1 MKKHYFNVI
10 AALALVCGVFAFSGC
25 ADYET
30 DINNLNDRV
39 DALETGRI
47 ADVEDQLASLQE
59 ALASAESAIDAI
71 EALDLEGLKN
81 TVADQGTTIDGLES
95 EIDGLKS
102 EIDGLTSGLSDLEGT
117 VNDIRDGLSDYATLD
132 YVDATFATK
141 TAVAE
146 LETRLGTLEGD
157 LESLQND
164 LNMLESRVGKIE
176 GLYDSELKISEII
189 SKIDQAQADASEALG
204 KVNSLID
211 ALGVYAEA
219 GQLQA
224 ALDSKLD
231 IADFDAKF
239 EEALQAALNQGGMI
253 DEAIA
258 SAINEIVD
266 QFNALFSQR
275 LTSVSLIPS
284 AYLDGVPAIKFNA
297 YAYNIKTI
305 NNAQE
310 TVTAGSIFRVAGAA
324 TDVQY
329 HVSPSN
335 LTNEDIITPEYL
347 IQEAEILTRAASDI
361 ELNVLDYSL
370 ENDVLTVSVERGDAN
385 ISLNPD
391 DESYIY
397 TAALKVPIAE
407 KNLVEGEEEANV
419 YSEYSALYESEVT
432 PYIAAVIDDSRNQKD
447 YSCTRSV
454 NHFYATYAEAA
465 TATSAIAANS
475 AYNEPIDLLAMVT
488 GCEGNP
494 SVDGDVH
501 KEITKAT
508 LRANGLTF
516 RFAVPTKKFE
526 LGTNNTD
533 QQTFAVVDGN
543 ELRSTYVGD
552 ESEGSMPNEAS
563 IDKTPV
569 VRVML
574 VDTVNKDQIVDV
586 RYFKVKWTPVPVV
599 IDDQDLGVVEEFE
612 YTLGCDDFTESIN
625 WDTFVQKILSKVNGG
640 TGISYKDFVKTYNS
654 SNATYRVDYKVEAG
668 HDDVFAIYWDN
679 AGSYD
684 EHAAAFTWDI
694 HPVEFGSLI
703 DGKNVADLNKGDVIK
718 TFSITITLP
727 SNDDYN
733 GDIIFKVT
741 VDVKVPELPSIVGY
755 NTIDW
760 LEMGELARIRP
771 VQFGSESAETYVTY
785 NYDMTTLF
793 RMNNSGV
800 FMNGVVPPATS
811 NQALACRAWSL
822 QFAKDQVTDYEP
834 EFNVAGR
841 PTALYAG
848 ENDAFTG
855 YRLFWRLERAAYM
868 VYNGEESASENWHQD
883 AHEDIA
889 LRLEGTTWPEVG
901 NGHYRGT
908 DAAINL
914 LESIFVDGTFDY
926 QNDPAEYQNRV
937 TINAWGRINPWNHVI
952 VKTFDVVFVKPVYVL
967 QSDEEQFFEDGYEG
981 GRSINVEDLFQA
993 KDSWTYPVSVY
1004 ATGTDREADA
1014 RKVYYDVQD
1023 PKFDLTNARI
1033 GLELEN
1039 GNYVPV
1045 DNPTELSDT
1054 QIEGL
1059 IRLSEFDV
1067 NASVT
1072 ESDVDGDDY
1081 NELVFRSERGW
1092 NLEQVVYLFVEV
1104 SIDHKWGTE
1113 SMWVRIPVYPHGEA
1127 PVTE

>member
-1 MKKHYFNVI
+1 MKKTFFNVI

-71 EALDLEGLKN
+71 EALNLEELSQDLSDLKG
-81 TVADQGTTIDGLES
+81 TVQ
-95 EIDGLKS
+95 EIK
-102 EIDGLTSGLSDLEGT
+102 SGLSDF
-117 VNDIRDGLSDYATLD
+117 ATLD

-141 TAVAE
+141 TDVAD
-146 LETRLGTLEGD
+146 LNTKLGKLEGD
-157 LESLQND
+157 LKSL
-164 LNMLESRVGKIE
+164 EGK
-176 GLYDSELKISEII
+176 YDSDLKISEII
-189 SKIDQAQADASEALG
+189 SKIDKAQADASEALG
-204 KVNSLID
+204 KVNSLIE
-211 ALGVYAEA
+211 ALGVYAQA

-239 EEALQAALNQGGMI
+239 EEALQAALNQDGMI
-253 DEAIA
+253 DQAIA

-432 PYIAAVIDDSRNQKD
+432 PYIAAVIDESKDQKD

-526 LGTNNTD
+526 LGDNKTD

-552 ESEGSMPNEAS
+552 DSEGSVPNQAS

-599 IDDQDLGVVEEFE
+599 ADDQELGVVEEFE
-612 YTLGCDDFTESIN
+612 YTLGCDEFEESVN
-625 WDTFVQKILSKVNGG
+625 WDTFVKKILSKVNNGAG
-640 TGISYKDFVKTYNS
+640 LSYNDFVNTYS
-654 SNATYRVDYKVEAG
+654 SINADVDPDYKVDADHE
-668 HDDVFAIYWDN
+668 DDYFTISWD
-679 AGSYD
+679 ATGSVD
-684 EHAAAFTWDI
+684 ERAAAFTWNVR
-694 HPVEFGSLI
+694 PSEFGSLI
-703 DGKNVADLNKGDVIK
+703 DGKNVADLKKGDVIK

-760 LEMGELARIRP
+760 LETGELARIRP

-841 PTALYAG
+841 PTDLYAG
-848 ENDAFTG
+848 EDDAFTG
-855 YRLFWRLERAAYM
+855 YRLLWRLERAAYM
-868 VYNGEESASENWHQD
+868 VYNGEESESENWHQD

-889 LRLEGTTWPEVG
+889 LRLEGTTWPEIG

-914 LESIFVDGTFDY
+914 LESIFVDGTFEY

-952 VKTFDVVFVKPVYVL
+952 VKTFDVVFVKPIYVL

-1004 ATGTDREADA
+1004 TTGTDREADA

-1033 GLELEN
+1033 GLELKN

>member
-1 MKKHYFNVI
+1 MKKTFFNVI

-71 EALDLEGLKN
+71 EALNLEELSQ
-81 TVADQGTTIDGLES
+81 D
-95 EIDGLKS
+95 
-102 EIDGLTSGLSDLEGT
+102 LSDLKGT
-117 VNDIRDGLSDYATLD
+117 VQEIESGLSDYATLD
-132 YVDATFATK
+132 YVEATFATK
-141 TAVAE
+141 TDVAD
-146 LETRLGTLEGD
+146 LNTKLGELEGD
-157 LESLQND
+157 LKSL
-164 LNMLESRVGKIE
+164 EGK
-176 GLYDSELKISEII
+176 YDSDLKISEII
-189 SKIDQAQADASEALG
+189 SKIDQAQAVASEALG
-204 KVNSLID
+204 KVNSLIE
-211 ALGVYAEA
+211 ALGVYAQA

-239 EEALQAALNQGGMI
+239 EEALQAALNQDGMI
-253 DEAIA
+253 DQAIA

-432 PYIAAVIDDSRNQKD
+432 PYIAAVIDESKDQKD

-526 LGTNNTD
+526 LGDNKTD

-552 ESEGSMPNEAS
+552 DSEGSVPNQAS

-586 RYFKVKWTPVPVV
+586 RYFKVKWTP
-599 IDDQDLGVVEEFE
+599 EFE
-612 YTLGCDDFTESIN
+612 ESVN
-625 WDTFVQKILSKVNGG
+625 WDTFVKKILSKVNNGAG
-640 TGISYKDFVKTYNS
+640 LSYNDFVNTYS
-654 SNATYRVDYKVEAG
+654 SINADVDPDYKVDADHE
-668 HDDVFAIYWDN
+668 DDYFTISWD
-679 AGSYD
+679 ATGSVD
-684 EHAAAFTWDI
+684 ERAAAFTWNVR
-694 HPVEFGSLI
+694 PSEFGSLI
-703 DGKNVADLNKGDVIK
+703 DGKNVADLKKGDVIK

-841 PTALYAG
+841 PTDLYAG

-855 YRLFWRLERAAYM
+855 YRLLWRFERAAYM

-889 LRLEGTTWPEVG
+889 LKLEGTTWPDG

-914 LESIFVDGTFDY
+914 LESIFVDGTFEY

-952 VKTFDVVFVKPVYVL
+952 VKTFDVVFVKPIYVL

-1004 ATGTDREADA
+1004 TTGTDREADA

-1033 GLELEN
+1033 GLELKN

>member
-1 MKKHYFNVI
+1 MKKTFFNVI

-71 EALDLEGLKN
+71 EALNLEELSQ
-81 TVADQGTTIDGLES
+81 D
-95 EIDGLKS
+95 
-102 EIDGLTSGLSDLEGT
+102 LSDLKGT
-117 VNDIRDGLSDYATLD
+117 VQEIKSGLSDYATLD

-141 TAVAE
+141 TDVAD
-146 LETRLGTLEGD
+146 LNTKLGELEGD
-157 LESLQND
+157 LKSL
-164 LNMLESRVGKIE
+164 EGK
-176 GLYDSELKISEII
+176 YDSDLKISEII
-189 SKIDQAQADASEALG
+189 KKIEQAQDDASEALG

-219 GQLQA
+219 GKLQA

-465 TATSAIAANS
+465 TATSAIAATS

-526 LGTNNTD
+526 LGDNKTD

-552 ESEGSMPNEAS
+552 DSEGSVPNQAS

-599 IDDQDLGVVEEFE
+599 AEDQELGVVEEFE
-612 YTLGCDDFTESIN
+612 YTLGCDEFNASVD
-625 WDTFVQKILSKVNGG
+625 WATFVQKILSKVNDGAG
-640 TGISYKDFVKTYNS
+640 LSYNDFVNTYS
-654 SNATYRVDYKVEAG
+654 SINAKVERDYTIDTD
-668 HDDVFAIYWDN
+668 HNDYFKISWDN
-679 AGSYD
+679 AGTVD
-684 EHAAAFTWDI
+684 EHAAAFTWNMR
-694 HPVEFGSLI
+694 PSEFGSLI
-703 DGKNVADLNKGDVIK
+703 DGKNVADLKKGDVIK

-841 PTALYAG
+841 PTDLYAG

-855 YRLFWRLERAAYM
+855 YRLLWRLERAAYM

-889 LRLEGTTWPEVG
+889 LKLEGTTWPDG

-914 LESIFVDGTFDY
+914 LESIFVDGTFEY

-952 VKTFDVVFVKPVYVL
+952 VKTFDVVFVKPIYVL

-1004 ATGTDREADA
+1004 TTGTDREADA

-1033 GLELEN
+1033 GLELKN

>member
-1 MKKHYFNVI
+1 MWRTS
-10 AALALVCGVFAFSGC
+10 C
-25 ADYET
+25 
-30 DINNLNDRV
+30 
-39 DALETGRI
+39 
-47 ADVEDQLASLQE
+47 LQE

-71 EALDLEGLKN
+71 EALNLEELSQ
-81 TVADQGTTIDGLES
+81 D
-95 EIDGLKS
+95 
-102 EIDGLTSGLSDLEGT
+102 LSDLKAT
-117 VNDIRDGLSDYATLD
+117 VQEIESGLSDYATRD
-132 YVDATFATK
+132 YVEATFATK
-141 TAVAE
+141 TDVAD
-146 LETRLGTLEGD
+146 LNTKLGELEGD
-157 LESLQND
+157 LKSL
-164 LNMLESRVGKIE
+164 EGK
-176 GLYDSELKISEII
+176 YDSDLKISEII
-189 SKIDQAQADASEALG
+189 IKIDQAQADASEALG

-432 PYIAAVIDDSRNQKD
+432 PYIAAVIDESKKQDD
-447 YSCTRSV
+447 YNCTRSV

-516 RFAVPTKKFE
+516 RFAVPTRKFE
-526 LGTNNTD
+526 LGVNNTD

-552 ESEGSMPNEAS
+552 ESEGSVPNKAS

-599 IDDQDLGVVEEFE
+599 AEDQDLGVVEEFE
-612 YTLGCDDFTESIN
+612 YTLGCDEFEESVN
-625 WDTFVQKILSKVNGG
+625 WDTFVQKILSKVNNGAG
-640 TGISYKDFVKTYNS
+640 LSYNDFVNTYS
-654 SNATYRVDYKVEAG
+654 SINADVDPDYTVDADHE
-668 HDDVFAIYWDN
+668 DDYFTISWD
-679 AGSYD
+679 ATGSVD
-684 EHAAAFTWDI
+684 ERAAAFTWNVR
-694 HPVEFGSLI
+694 PSEFGSLI

-760 LEMGELARIRP
+760 LETGELARIRP
-771 VQFGSESAETYVTY
+771 VQLGSESAETYVTY

-822 QFAKDQVTDYEP
+822 QFAADQPMYGYDPRFGNRTG
-834 EFNVAGR
+834 F
-841 PTALYAG
+841 LYASEDNNASG
-848 ENDAFTG
+848 DG
-855 YRLFWRLERAAYM
+855 YYLLRGLDSAAYM
-868 VYNGEESASENWHQD
+868 VYNGEETTMENWHQD

-889 LRLEGTTWPEVG
+889 LRLAGTTWPEVG
-901 NGHYRGT
+901 SGHYRGT

-914 LESIFVDGTFDY
+914 LESIFVDGTFEY

-952 VKTFDVVFVKPVYVL
+952 VKTFDVVFVKPIYVL

-981 GRSINVEDLFQA
+981 GRSINVEDLFEAQ
-993 KDSWTYPVSVY
+993 DSWTYPVSVY

-1014 RKVYYDVQD
+1014 RKAYYDVQD

-1033 GLELEN
+1033 GLKLEN

>member
-1 MKKHYFNVI
+1 MKKTFFNVI

-30 DINNLNDRV
+30 DINNLNDRL

-71 EALDLEGLKN
+71 EALNLEELSQ
-81 TVADQGTTIDGLES
+81 D
-95 EIDGLKS
+95 
-102 EIDGLTSGLSDLEGT
+102 LSDLKGT
-117 VNDIRDGLSDYATLD
+117 VQEIENGLSDYATLD
-132 YVDATFATK
+132 YVEATFATK
-141 TAVAE
+141 TDVAD
-146 LETRLGTLEGD
+146 LNTKLGELEGD
-157 LESLQND
+157 LKSL
-164 LNMLESRVGKIE
+164 EGK
-176 GLYDSELKISEII
+176 YDSDLKISEII
-189 SKIDQAQADASEALG
+189 KKIDQAQADASGALG

-219 GQLQA
+219 GKLQA

-239 EEALQAALNQGGMI
+239 EEALQAALNQDGMI
-253 DEAIA
+253 DKAIA

-432 PYIAAVIDDSRNQKD
+432 PYIAAVIDESKDQKD

-526 LGTNNTD
+526 LGVNNTD

-552 ESEGSMPNEAS
+552 DSEGS
-563 IDKTPV
+563 
-569 VRVML
+569 
-574 VDTVNKDQIVDV
+574 
-586 RYFKVKWTPVPVV
+586 VPQPG
-599 IDDQDLGVVEEFE
+599 IHRQDP
-612 YTLGCDDFTESIN
+612 CSP
-625 WDTFVQKILSKVNGG
+625 
-640 TGISYKDFVKTYNS
+640 
-654 SNATYRVDYKVEAG
+654 R
-668 HDDVFAIYWDN
+668 N
-679 AGSYD
+679 AGRYS
-684 EHAAAFTWDI
+684 
-694 HPVEFGSLI
+694 
-703 DGKNVADLNKGDVIK
+703 K
-718 TFSITITLP
+718 
-727 SNDDYN
+727 
-733 GDIIFKVT
+733 
-741 VDVKVPELPSIVGY
+741 
-755 NTIDW
+755 
-760 LEMGELARIRP
+760 
-771 VQFGSESAETYVTY
+771 
-785 NYDMTTLF
+785 
-793 RMNNSGV
+793 
-800 FMNGVVPPATS
+800 
-811 NQALACRAWSL
+811 
-822 QFAKDQVTDYEP
+822 
-834 EFNVAGR
+834 
-841 PTALYAG
+841 
-848 ENDAFTG
+848 
-855 YRLFWRLERAAYM
+855 
-868 VYNGEESASENWHQD
+868 
-883 AHEDIA
+883 
-889 LRLEGTTWPEVG
+889 
-901 NGHYRGT
+901 
-908 DAAINL
+908 
-914 LESIFVDGTFDY
+914 
-926 QNDPAEYQNRV
+926 
-937 TINAWGRINPWNHVI
+937 
-952 VKTFDVVFVKPVYVL
+952 
-967 QSDEEQFFEDGYEG
+967 
-981 GRSINVEDLFQA
+981 
-993 KDSWTYPVSVY
+993 
-1004 ATGTDREADA
+1004 
-1014 RKVYYDVQD
+1014 
-1023 PKFDLTNARI
+1023 
-1033 GLELEN
+1033 
-1039 GNYVPV
+1039 
-1045 DNPTELSDT
+1045 
-1054 QIEGL
+1054 
-1059 IRLSEFDV
+1059 
-1067 NASVT
+1067 
-1072 ESDVDGDDY
+1072 
-1081 NELVFRSERGW
+1081 
-1092 NLEQVVYLFVEV
+1092 
-1104 SIDHKWGTE
+1104 
-1113 SMWVRIPVYPHGEA
+1113 
-1127 PVTE
+1127 

>member
-1 MKKHYFNVI
+1 MKKTFFNVI

-30 DINNLNDRV
+30 DINNLNERL
-39 DALETGRI
+39 DALETGKI
-47 ADVEDQLASLQE
+47 ADVESQLASLQE
-59 ALASAESAIDAI
+59 ALTSAENAIDAI
-71 EALDLEGLKN
+71 EALDLEGLKG
-81 TVADQGTTIDGLES
+81 TVEDQGTAIDGLES
-95 EIDGLKS
+95 DIAD
-102 EIDGLTSGLSDLEGT
+102 LTSDLDALRST
-117 VNDIRDGLSDYATLD
+117 VDEIESNLSDYATKE

-141 TAVAE
+141 DAVAD
-146 LETRLGTLEGD
+146 LNTKLGTLEGD
-157 LESLQND
+157 LEA
-164 LNMLESRVGKIE
+164 LEGRVGTLE

-189 SKIDQAQADASEALG
+189 AKIDAAQADATEALG
-204 KVNSLID
+204 QIKSLKE

-219 GQLQA
+219 GKLQA
-224 ALDSKLD
+224 ALDEKLD

-239 EEALQAALNQGGMI
+239 EEALQAALDQDGMI
-253 DEAIA
+253 TEAIA
-258 SAINEIVD
+258 KAISEVVD

-275 LTSVSLIPS
+275 LTSVSLIPT

-297 YAYNIKTI
+297 YVYTIKSV
-305 NNAQE
+305 NASQE
-310 TVTAGSIFRVAGAA
+310 TVSAGAAFRVATVA
-324 TDVQY
+324 TDVDY

-335 LTNEDIITPEYL
+335 LTKEDIKTPEFL
-347 IQEAEILTRAASDI
+347 LQEAEMLTKAVPSNLK
-361 ELNVLDYSL
+361 LNVLDYSL
-370 ENDVLTVSVERGDAN
+370 ENDVLKVSVERGDAN
-385 ISLNPD
+385 VSLNHANGN
-391 DESYIY
+391 YIY
-397 TAALKVPIAE
+397 TAALKVPVAE
-407 KNLVEGEEEANV
+407 KNLVEGETEANV
-419 YSEYSALYESEVT
+419 YSEYSALYEDEVT
-432 PYIAAVIDDSRNQKD
+432 PYIAAVIDESKNQKD
-447 YSCTRSV
+447 YNCNPEF

-465 TATSAIAANS
+465 TATSDVAATS

-488 GCEGNP
+488 GCEGDPADN
-494 SVDGDVH
+494 DAVH
-501 KEITKAT
+501 NEIEKST
-508 LRANGLTF
+508 LRANGLAF
-516 RFAVPTKKFE
+516 RFSVPTKKFE
-526 LGTNNTD
+526 LGNNNTD
-533 QQTFAVVDGN
+533 QQTFALVDGN
-543 ELRSTYVGD
+543 QLISTYVGD
-552 ESEGSMPNEAS
+552 ESEGSIPNQAS

-586 RYFKVKWTPVPVV
+586 RYFKVKWTLVPVV
-599 IDDQDLGVVEEFE
+599 ADDQELGVVEEFE

-625 WDTFVQKILSKVNGG
+625 WATFVEKILSKINGG
-640 TGISYKDFVKTYNS
+640 AGLSYNDFVKTYNS
-654 SNATYRVDYKVEAG
+654 ANATYKVDYTVETG
-668 HDDVFAIYWDN
+668 HNDVFTIYWDTQ
-679 AGSYD
+679 SQYD

-694 HPVEFGSLI
+694 HPVEFGKLI
-703 DGKNVADLNKGDVIK
+703 DGKNVEDLKEGDVIK
-718 TFSITITLP
+718 TYTITITLP

-771 VQFGSESAETYVTY
+771 IQFGSESAETYVTY

-841 PTALYAG
+841 PTNLYAG

-855 YRLFWRLERAAYM
+855 YRLLWRLERAAYM

-889 LRLEGTTWPEVG
+889 LKLEGTTWPDG

-914 LESIFVDGTFDY
+914 LESIFVDGTFEY

-952 VKTFDVVFVKPVYVL
+952 VKTFDVVFVKPIYVL

-1004 ATGTDREADA
+1004 TTGTDREADA

-1033 GLELEN
+1033 GLELKN

>member
-1 MKKHYFNVI
+1 MKKTFFNVI

-71 EALDLEGLKN
+71 EALNLEELSQ
-81 TVADQGTTIDGLES
+81 D
-95 EIDGLKS
+95 
-102 EIDGLTSGLSDLEGT
+102 LSDLKAT
-117 VNDIRDGLSDYATLD
+117 VQEIESGLSDYATRD
-132 YVDATFATK
+132 YVEATFATK
-141 TAVAE
+141 TDVAD
-146 LETRLGTLEGD
+146 LNTKLGELEGD
-157 LESLQND
+157 LKSL
-164 LNMLESRVGKIE
+164 EGK
-176 GLYDSELKISEII
+176 YDSDLKISEII
-189 SKIDQAQADASEALG
+189 KKIDQAQDDASEALG

-239 EEALQAALNQGGMI
+239 EEALQAALDQGGMI
-253 DEAIA
+253 DQAIA

-432 PYIAAVIDDSRNQKD
+432 PYIAAVIDDSRNQKN

-526 LGTNNTD
+526 LGDNNTD

-552 ESEGSMPNEAS
+552 ESEGSVPNKAS

-599 IDDQDLGVVEEFE
+599 AEDQDLGVVEEFE
-612 YTLGCDDFTESIN
+612 YTLGCDEFEESVN
-625 WDTFVQKILSKVNGG
+625 WDTFVQKILSKVNNGAG
-640 TGISYKDFVKTYNS
+640 LSYNDFVNTYS
-654 SNATYRVDYKVEAG
+654 SINADVDPDYTVDADHE
-668 HDDVFAIYWDN
+668 DDYFTISWD
-679 AGSYD
+679 ATGSVD
-684 EHAAAFTWDI
+684 ERAAAFTWNVR
-694 HPVEFGSLI
+694 PSEFGSLI

-741 VDVKVPELPSIVGY
+741 VDVKVPDLPSIVGY

-889 LRLEGTTWPEVG
+889 LKLEGTTWPDG

-914 LESIFVDGTFDY
+914 LESIFVDGTFEY

-952 VKTFDVVFVKPVYVL
+952 VKTFDVVFVKPIYVL

-981 GRSINVEDLFQA
+981 GRSINVEDLFEA

-1004 ATGTDREADA
+1004 TTGTDREADA

-1033 GLELEN
+1033 GLELKN

-1092 NLEQVVYLFVEV
+1092 NLEQVVYLFVDV

>member
-1 MKKHYFNVI
+1 MKKTFFNVI

-71 EALDLEGLKN
+71 EALNLEELSQDLSDLKG
-81 TVADQGTTIDGLES
+81 TVQ
-95 EIDGLKS
+95 EIK
-102 EIDGLTSGLSDLEGT
+102 SGLSDF
-117 VNDIRDGLSDYATLD
+117 ATLD

-141 TAVAE
+141 TDVAD
-146 LETRLGTLEGD
+146 LNTKLGKLEGD
-157 LESLQND
+157 LKSL
-164 LNMLESRVGKIE
+164 EGK
-176 GLYDSELKISEII
+176 YDSDLKISEII
-189 SKIDQAQADASEALG
+189 KKIDQAQTDASEALG

-219 GQLQA
+219 GKLQA

-432 PYIAAVIDDSRNQKD
+432 PYIAAVIDESKKQKD
-447 YSCTRSV
+447 YSCTKSV

-465 TATSAIAANS
+465 TATSDIAATS

-526 LGTNNTD
+526 LGDNKTD

-552 ESEGSMPNEAS
+552 DSEGSVPNQAS

-599 IDDQDLGVVEEFE
+599 AEDQELGVVEEFE
-612 YTLGCDDFTESIN
+612 YTLGCDEFNASVD
-625 WDTFVQKILSKVNGG
+625 WATFVQKILSKVNDGAG
-640 TGISYKDFVKTYNS
+640 LSYNDFVNTYS
-654 SNATYRVDYKVEAG
+654 SINAKVERDYTIDTD
-668 HDDVFAIYWDN
+668 HNDYFKISWDN
-679 AGSYD
+679 AGTVD
-684 EHAAAFTWDI
+684 EHAAAFTWNMR
-694 HPVEFGSLI
+694 PSEFGSLI

-760 LEMGELARIRP
+760 LETGELARIRP

-834 EFNVAGR
+834 EFNVSGR
-841 PTALYAG
+841 PTDLYAG

-855 YRLFWRLERAAYM
+855 YRLLWRLERAAYM

-889 LRLEGTTWPEVG
+889 LRLNATTWPEVG
-901 NGHYRGT
+901 NDHYRGT

-914 LESIFVDGTFDY
+914 LESIFVDGAFEY

-952 VKTFDVVFVKPVYVL
+952 VKTFDVVFVKPIYVL

-1004 ATGTDREADA
+1004 TTGTDREADA

-1033 GLELEN
+1033 GLELKN

>member
-1 MKKHYFNVI
+1 MWRTS
-10 AALALVCGVFAFSGC
+10 C
-25 ADYET
+25 
-30 DINNLNDRV
+30 
-39 DALETGRI
+39 RI

-59 ALASAESAIDAI
+59 ALTSAENAIDAI
-71 EALDLEGLKN
+71 EALDLEGLKG
-81 TVADQGTTIDGLES
+81 TVEDQGTAIDGLES
-95 EIDGLKS
+95 DIADLTSDLDALKS
-102 EIDGLTSGLSDLEGT
+102 TVDEIES
-117 VNDIRDGLSDYATLD
+117 NLSDYATKE

-141 TAVAE
+141 DAVAD
-146 LETRLGTLEGD
+146 LNTKLGTLEGD
-157 LESLQND
+157 LEA
-164 LNMLESRVGKIE
+164 LEGRVGTLE

-189 SKIDQAQADASEALG
+189 AKIDAAQADATEALG
-204 KVNSLID
+204 QIKSLKE

-219 GQLQA
+219 GKLQA
-224 ALDSKLD
+224 ALDEKLD

-239 EEALQAALNQGGMI
+239 EEALQAALDQDGMI
-253 DEAIA
+253 TEAIA
-258 SAINEIVD
+258 KAISEVVD

-275 LTSVSLIPS
+275 LTSVSLIPT

-297 YAYNIKTI
+297 YVYTIKSV
-305 NNAQE
+305 NASQE
-310 TVTAGSIFRVAGAA
+310 TVSAGAAFRVATVA
-324 TDVQY
+324 TDVDY

-335 LTNEDIITPEYL
+335 LTKEDIKTPEFL
-347 IQEAEILTRAASDI
+347 LQEAEMLTKAVPSNLK
-361 ELNVLDYSL
+361 LNVLDYSL
-370 ENDVLTVSVERGDAN
+370 ENDVLKVSVERGDAN
-385 ISLNPD
+385 VSLNHANGN
-391 DESYIY
+391 YIY
-397 TAALKVPIAE
+397 TAALKVPVAE
-407 KNLVEGEEEANV
+407 KNLVEGETEANV
-419 YSEYSALYESEVT
+419 YSEYSALYEDEVT
-432 PYIAAVIDDSRNQKD
+432 PYIAAVIDESKNQKD
-447 YSCTRSV
+447 YNCNPEF

-465 TATSAIAANS
+465 TATSDVAATS

-488 GCEGNP
+488 GCEGDPADN
-494 SVDGDVH
+494 DAVH
-501 KEITKAT
+501 NEIEKST
-508 LRANGLTF
+508 LRANGLAF
-516 RFAVPTKKFE
+516 RFSVPTKKFE
-526 LGTNNTD
+526 LGNNNTD
-533 QQTFAVVDGN
+533 QQTFALVDGN
-543 ELRSTYVGD
+543 QLISTYVGD
-552 ESEGSMPNEAS
+552 ESEGSIPNQAS

-586 RYFKVKWTPVPVV
+586 RYFKVKWTTVPVV
-599 IDDQDLGVVEEFE
+599 ADDQELGVVEEFE

-625 WDTFVQKILSKVNGG
+625 WATFVEKILSKINGG
-640 TGISYKDFVKTYNS
+640 AGLSYNDFVKTYNS
-654 SNATYRVDYKVEAG
+654 ANATYKVDYTVETG
-668 HDDVFAIYWDN
+668 HNDVFTIYWDTQ
-679 AGSYD
+679 SQYD

-694 HPVEFGSLI
+694 HPVEFGKLI
-703 DGKNVADLNKGDVIK
+703 DGKNVEDLKEGDVIK
-718 TFSITITLP
+718 TYTITITLP

-889 LRLEGTTWPEVG
+889 LKLEGTTWPDG

-914 LESIFVDGTFDY
+914 LESIFVDGTFEY

-952 VKTFDVVFVKPVYVL
+952 VKTFDVVFVKPIYVL

-1004 ATGTDREADA
+1004 TTGTDREADA

-1033 GLELEN
+1033 GLELKN

>member
-1 MKKHYFNVI
+1 MKKTFFNVI

-71 EALDLEGLKN
+71 EALNLEELSQ
-81 TVADQGTTIDGLES
+81 D
-95 EIDGLKS
+95 
-102 EIDGLTSGLSDLEGT
+102 LSDLKGT
-117 VNDIRDGLSDYATLD
+117 VQEIKSGLSDYATLD
-132 YVDATFATK
+132 YVEATFATK
-141 TAVAE
+141 TDVAD
-146 LETRLGTLEGD
+146 LNTKLGELEGD
-157 LESLQND
+157 LKSL
-164 LNMLESRVGKIE
+164 EGK
-176 GLYDSELKISEII
+176 YDSDLKISEII
-189 SKIDQAQADASEALG
+189 KKIDQAQDDASEALG

-253 DEAIA
+253 DQAIA

-432 PYIAAVIDDSRNQKD
+432 PYIAAVIDDSRNQKN

-526 LGTNNTD
+526 LGDNNTD

-552 ESEGSMPNEAS
+552 ESEGSVPNKAS

-599 IDDQDLGVVEEFE
+599 AEDQDLGVVEEFE
-612 YTLGCDDFTESIN
+612 YTLGCDEFEESVN
-625 WDTFVQKILSKVNGG
+625 WDTFVQKILSKVNNGAG
-640 TGISYKDFVKTYNS
+640 LSYNDFVNTYS
-654 SNATYRVDYKVEAG
+654 SINADVDPDYTVDADHE
-668 HDDVFAIYWDN
+668 DDYFTISWD
-679 AGSYD
+679 ATGSVD
-684 EHAAAFTWDI
+684 ERAAAFTWNVR
-694 HPVEFGSLI
+694 PSEFGSLI

-741 VDVKVPELPSIVGY
+741 VDVKVPDLPSIVGY

-889 LRLEGTTWPEVG
+889 LKLEGTTWPDG

-914 LESIFVDGTFDY
+914 LESIFVDGTFEY

-952 VKTFDVVFVKPVYVL
+952 VKTFDVVFVKPIYVL

-981 GRSINVEDLFQA
+981 GRSINVEDLFEA

-1004 ATGTDREADA
+1004 TTGTDREADA

-1033 GLELEN
+1033 GLELKN

-1092 NLEQVVYLFVEV
+1092 NLEQVVYLFVDV

>member
-1 MKKHYFNVI
+1 MKKTFFNVI

-71 EALDLEGLKN
+71 EALNLEELSQ
-81 TVADQGTTIDGLES
+81 D
-95 EIDGLKS
+95 
-102 EIDGLTSGLSDLEGT
+102 LSDLKGT
-117 VNDIRDGLSDYATLD
+117 VQEIKNGLSDYATLD
-132 YVDATFATK
+132 QVEATFATK
-141 TAVAE
+141 TDVAD
-146 LETRLGTLEGD
+146 LNTKLGELEGD
-157 LESLQND
+157 LKSL
-164 LNMLESRVGKIE
+164 EGK
-176 GLYDSELKISEII
+176 YDSDLKISEII
-189 SKIDQAQADASEALG
+189 SKIDQAQAVASEALG

-211 ALGVYAEA
+211 ALGVYAQA

-239 EEALQAALNQGGMI
+239 EEALQAALNQDGMI
-253 DEAIA
+253 DQAIA

-432 PYIAAVIDDSRNQKD
+432 PYIAAVIDDSRNQKN

-526 LGTNNTD
+526 LGDNNTD

-552 ESEGSMPNEAS
+552 ESEGSVPNKAS

-599 IDDQDLGVVEEFE
+599 AEDQDLGVVEEFE
-612 YTLGCDDFTESIN
+612 YTLGCDEFEESVN
-625 WDTFVQKILSKVNGG
+625 WDTFVQKILSKVNNGAG
-640 TGISYKDFVKTYNS
+640 LSYNDFVNTYS
-654 SNATYRVDYKVEAG
+654 SINADVDPDYTVDADHE
-668 HDDVFAIYWDN
+668 DDYFTISWD
-679 AGSYD
+679 ATGSVD
-684 EHAAAFTWDI
+684 ERAAAFTWNVR
-694 HPVEFGSLI
+694 PSEFGSLI

-889 LRLEGTTWPEVG
+889 LKLEGTTWPDG

-914 LESIFVDGTFDY
+914 LESIFVDGTFEY

-952 VKTFDVVFVKPVYVL
+952 VKTFDVVFVKPIYVL

-981 GRSINVEDLFQA
+981 GRSINVEDLFEA

-1004 ATGTDREADA
+1004 TTGTDREADA

-1033 GLELEN
+1033 GLELKN

-1092 NLEQVVYLFVEV
+1092 NLEQVVYLFVDV

>member
-1 MKKHYFNVI
+1 MKKTFFNVI

-71 EALDLEGLKN
+71 EALNLEELSQ
-81 TVADQGTTIDGLES
+81 D
-95 EIDGLKS
+95 
-102 EIDGLTSGLSDLEGT
+102 LSDLKAT
-117 VNDIRDGLSDYATLD
+117 VQEIESGLSDYATRD
-132 YVDATFATK
+132 YVEATFATK
-141 TAVAE
+141 TDVAD
-146 LETRLGTLEGD
+146 LNTKLGELEGD
-157 LESLQND
+157 LKSL
-164 LNMLESRVGKIE
+164 EGK
-176 GLYDSELKISEII
+176 YDSDLKISEII
-189 SKIDQAQADASEALG
+189 KKIEQAQDDASEALG

-219 GQLQA
+219 GKLQA

-465 TATSAIAANS
+465 TATSAIAATS

-526 LGTNNTD
+526 LGDNKTD

-552 ESEGSMPNEAS
+552 DSEGSVPNQAS

-599 IDDQDLGVVEEFE
+599 AEDQELGVVEEFE
-612 YTLGCDDFTESIN
+612 YTLGCDEFNASVD
-625 WDTFVQKILSKVNGG
+625 WATFVQKILSKVNDGAG
-640 TGISYKDFVKTYNS
+640 LSYNDFVNTYS
-654 SNATYRVDYKVEAG
+654 SINAKVERDYTIDTD
-668 HDDVFAIYWDN
+668 HNDYFKISWDN
-679 AGSYD
+679 AGTVD
-684 EHAAAFTWDI
+684 EHAAAFTWNMR
-694 HPVEFGSLI
+694 PSEFGSLI
-703 DGKNVADLNKGDVIK
+703 DGKNVADLKKGDVIK

-841 PTALYAG
+841 PTDLYAG

-855 YRLFWRLERAAYM
+855 YRLLWRLERAAYM

-889 LRLEGTTWPEVG
+889 LKLEGTTWPDG

-914 LESIFVDGTFDY
+914 LESIFVDGTFEY

-952 VKTFDVVFVKPVYVL
+952 VKTFDVVFVKPIYVL

-1004 ATGTDREADA
+1004 TTGTDREADA

-1033 GLELEN
+1033 GLELKN

>member
-1 MKKHYFNVI
+1 MKKTFFNVI

-71 EALDLEGLKN
+71 EALNLEELSQ
-81 TVADQGTTIDGLES
+81 D
-95 EIDGLKS
+95 
-102 EIDGLTSGLSDLEGT
+102 LSDLKGT
-117 VNDIRDGLSDYATLD
+117 VQEIKNGLSDYATLD
-132 YVDATFATK
+132 QVEATFATK
-141 TAVAE
+141 TDVAD
-146 LETRLGTLEGD
+146 LNTKLGELEGD
-157 LESLQND
+157 LKSL
-164 LNMLESRVGKIE
+164 EGK
-176 GLYDSELKISEII
+176 YDSDLKISEII
-189 SKIDQAQADASEALG
+189 KKIDQAQDDASEALG

-239 EEALQAALNQGGMI
+239 EEALQAALNQDGMI
-253 DEAIA
+253 DQAIA

-432 PYIAAVIDDSRNQKD
+432 PYIAAVIDDSRNQKN

-526 LGTNNTD
+526 LGDNNTD

-552 ESEGSMPNEAS
+552 ESEGSVPNKAS

-599 IDDQDLGVVEEFE
+599 AEDQDLGVVEEFE
-612 YTLGCDDFTESIN
+612 YTLGCDEFEESVN
-625 WDTFVQKILSKVNGG
+625 WDTFVQKILSKVNNGAG
-640 TGISYKDFVKTYNS
+640 LSYNDFVNTYS
-654 SNATYRVDYKVEAG
+654 SINADVDPDYTVDADHE
-668 HDDVFAIYWDN
+668 DDYFTISWD
-679 AGSYD
+679 ATGSVD
-684 EHAAAFTWDI
+684 ERAAAFTWNVR
-694 HPVEFGSLI
+694 PSEFGSLI

-741 VDVKVPELPSIVGY
+741 VDVKVPDLPSIVGY

-889 LRLEGTTWPEVG
+889 LKLEGTTWPDG

-914 LESIFVDGTFDY
+914 LESIFVDGTFEY

-952 VKTFDVVFVKPVYVL
+952 VKTFDVVFVKPIYVL

-981 GRSINVEDLFQA
+981 GRSINVEDLFEA

-1004 ATGTDREADA
+1004 TTGTDREADA

-1033 GLELEN
+1033 GLELKN

-1092 NLEQVVYLFVEV
+1092 NLEQVVYLFVDV

>member
-59 ALASAESAIDAI
+59 ALTSAENAIDAI
-71 EALDLEGLKN
+71 EALDLEGLKG
-81 TVADQGTTIDGLES
+81 TVEDQGTAIDGLES
-95 EIDGLKS
+95 DIADLTSDLDALKS
-102 EIDGLTSGLSDLEGT
+102 TVDEIES
-117 VNDIRDGLSDYATLD
+117 NLSDYATKE

-141 TAVAE
+141 DAVAD
-146 LETRLGTLEGD
+146 LNTKLGTLEGD
-157 LESLQND
+157 LEA
-164 LNMLESRVGKIE
+164 LEGRVGTLE

-189 SKIDQAQADASEALG
+189 AKIDAAQADATEALG
-204 KVNSLID
+204 QIKSLKE

-219 GQLQA
+219 GKLQA
-224 ALDSKLD
+224 ALDEKLD

-239 EEALQAALNQGGMI
+239 EEALQAALDQDGMI
-253 DEAIA
+253 TEAIA
-258 SAINEIVD
+258 KAISEVVD

-275 LTSVSLIPS
+275 LTSVSLIPT

-297 YAYNIKTI
+297 YVYTIKSV
-305 NNAQE
+305 NASQE
-310 TVTAGSIFRVAGAA
+310 TVSAGAAFRVATVA
-324 TDVQY
+324 TDVDY

-335 LTNEDIITPEYL
+335 LTKEDIKTPEFL
-347 IQEAEILTRAASDI
+347 LQEAEMLTKAVPSNLK
-361 ELNVLDYSL
+361 LNVLDYSL
-370 ENDVLTVSVERGDAN
+370 ENDVLKVSVERGDAN
-385 ISLNPD
+385 VSLNHANGN
-391 DESYIY
+391 YIY
-397 TAALKVPIAE
+397 TAALKVPVAE
-407 KNLVEGEEEANV
+407 KNLVEGETEANV
-419 YSEYSALYESEVT
+419 YSEYSALYEDEVT
-432 PYIAAVIDDSRNQKD
+432 PYIAAVIDESKNQKD
-447 YSCTRSV
+447 YNCNPEF

-465 TATSAIAANS
+465 TATSDVAATS

-488 GCEGNP
+488 GCEGDPADN
-494 SVDGDVH
+494 DAVH
-501 KEITKAT
+501 NEIEKST
-508 LRANGLTF
+508 LRANGLAF
-516 RFAVPTKKFE
+516 RFSVPTKKFE
-526 LGTNNTD
+526 LGNNNTD
-533 QQTFAVVDGN
+533 QQTFALVDGN
-543 ELRSTYVGD
+543 QLISTYVGD
-552 ESEGSMPNEAS
+552 ESEGSIPNQAS

-586 RYFKVKWTPVPVV
+586 RYFKVKWTTVPVV
-599 IDDQDLGVVEEFE
+599 ADDQELGVVEEFE

-625 WDTFVQKILSKVNGG
+625 WATFVEKILSKINGG
-640 TGISYKDFVKTYNS
+640 AGLSYNDFVKTYNS
-654 SNATYRVDYKVEAG
+654 ANATYKVDYTVETG
-668 HDDVFAIYWDN
+668 HNDVFTIYWDTQ
-679 AGSYD
+679 SQYD

-694 HPVEFGSLI
+694 HPVEFGKLI
-703 DGKNVADLNKGDVIK
+703 DGKNVEDLKEGDVIK
-718 TFSITITLP
+718 TYTITITLP

-889 LRLEGTTWPEVG
+889 LKLEGTTWPDG

-914 LESIFVDGTFDY
+914 LESIFVDGTFEY

-952 VKTFDVVFVKPVYVL
+952 VKTFDVVFVKPIYVL

-1004 ATGTDREADA
+1004 TTGTDREADA

-1033 GLELEN
+1033 GLELKN